1 MTETAESTE
10 KAELG
15 GTSPRVAWRPVL
27 LIAGLVAVI
36 HLAVAT
42 RYGWHRDEFYYVI
55 TGRHLAWGYVDQPP
69 LTPLLARLA
78 AALPGGVLP
87 LRVLAVAA
95 EVGCVLLAAKL
106 AAELGGLRR
115 AQLVSAAAV
124 AASPVF
130 VGASVL
136 FGTTVTDQV
145 CWLAVMV
152 ATARALRLGT
162 IPAWLLV
169 GLLAGLGLE
178 NKDTIAALLVG
189 IALGLVITRRAVL
202 RTAGP
207 WLAGGLALLIALPN
221 ILWNASYGWPWPDMR
236 MAAVL
241 AGRQGSALVQVPEL
255 LLLLVGP
262 PLIWLWVI
270 GVRQLWGEAGRPHRW
285 LLVVAIT
292 AVVFIAVTAGKDYY
306 AAPALPGLFAAGAVR
321 VEAAN
326 TRGGR
331 RRWPIVLVVTG
342 VFAVVIGLPV
352 LPPKITNSIASGSD
366 GPVMETYGWTDYV
379 HQIVS
384 VVDRY
389 PADTVIFTSNYG
401 EAGALTILG
410 PSEGLHN
417 PVGSGHNAYGFWG
430 PPSGSDVTVLCVGE
444 FGPAYLHRYWSQVKE
459 IAPLTLPDG
468 LSNEETQQGA
478 AIYLCQQPHGTWAQL
493 WPGLTHLD

>member
-1 MTETAESTE
+1 
-10 KAELG
+10 
-15 GTSPRVAWRPVL
+15 L
-27 LIAGLVAVI
+27 LIAGVVAVV

-87 LRVLAVAA
+87 LRILAIAA
-95 EVGCVLLAAKL
+95 EAGCVLLAAKL
-106 AAELGGLRR
+106 AAELGGRRR
-115 AQLVSAAAV
+115 AQLISAAAV
-124 AASPVF
+124 AACPAYVA
-130 VGASVL
+130 ASAL

-145 CWLAVMV
+145 FWLAVMV
-152 ATARALRLGT
+152 ATARALRLST

-178 NKDTIAALLVG
+178 NKDTIAALLIG
-189 IALGLVITRRAVL
+189 IALGLVITRRSVL
-202 RTAGP
+202 RTPGP
-207 WLAGGLALLIALPN
+207 WLAGVLALLIALPN
-221 ILWNASYGWPWPDMR
+221 ILWNASYGWPWPDVR
-236 MAAVL
+236 MAEVL
-241 AGRQGSALVQVPEL
+241 AGRQGSALTQVPEL
-255 LLLLVGP
+255 LLLLTGP

-270 GVRQLWGEAGRPHRW
+270 GVRQLCAKAGRPYRW

-292 AVVFIAVTAGKDYY
+292 AVVFIAVTAGKSYY
-306 AAPALPGLFAAGAVR
+306 AAPVLPGLFAAGAVR

-331 RRWPIVLVVTG
+331 RRWPIAIGLTG
-342 VFAVVIGLPV
+342 MFAILIGLPV
-352 LPPKITNSIASGSD
+352 FPPKIANSIATGSGS
-366 GPVMETYGWTDYV
+366 PVMETYGWTDYV

-384 VVDRY
+384 VADRY
-389 PADTVIFTSNYG
+389 PATTVIFTSNYG

-430 PPSGSDVTVLCVGE
+430 PPPGSDATVLCVGE
-444 FGPAYLHRYWSQVKE
+444 FTPTYLHQFWSQVTE
-459 IAPLTLPDG
+459 IAPLTMPDG
-468 LSNEETQQGA
+468 LSNEETQKGA
-478 AIYLCQQPHGTWAQL
+478 AISLCQQPHGTWAQL
-493 WPGLTHLD
+493 WPGLKQLS